1 MLRWPLDEKGATIVL
16 VAVMM
21 LSLLGLMAVAVEAS
35 RLFASKSQMQ
45 TAADA
50 AALSAAVAVIRG
62 DTLAAPDSAVA
73 YALAN
78 QADAAAMSEDS
89 AVLFGVWDPASRAFA
104 PQATPSGAN
113 AIRVRTG
120 QTRANLI
127 AWVFGAP
134 SLKVQALSI
143 AMFGG
148 TVTSTICNKPMA
160 VGTAAIDTNEDGVI
174 TQGELDQA
182 LAQAEIVLKPA
193 QSPEPATSF
202 YYAVVLPPFY
212 DASEG
217 TYLALDDSVMT
228 GDALRTNIATCNPD
242 LVGAGDSL
250 LTKPGNT
257 FGPVLQGLTA
267 LCGEIVAETCNPSG
281 AFSPDGLP
289 GIPVIAPLW
298 DSRFPPRGN
307 NPVEIMALAAFRIT
321 RVVVID
327 LDPSMSEDLRVEVR
341 GRFIR
346 MTNSGTV
353 APGVGLLQR
362 PFIVR

>member
-1 MLRWPLDEKGATIVL
+1 MLRWPLDEKGVTIVL

-89 AVLFGVWDPASRAFA
+89 AVLFGVWDPVSLAFA

-134 SLKVQALSI
+134 NLKVQALSI

-148 TVTSTICNKPMA
+148 TVTSATCNKPLA
-160 VGTAAIDTNEDGVI
+160 VAAQLIDVNGDGTI
-174 TQGELDQA
+174 TQDEINQA
-182 LAQAEIVLKPA
+182 LAAGEVVLKPA
-193 QSPEPATSF
+193 QSLADAPSF

-212 DASEG
+212 DSSEG
-217 TYLALDDSVMT
+217 TFSALNDSIK
-228 GDALRTNIATCNPD
+228 GSLGYRANLGGCNPD
-242 LVGAGDSL
+242 LVGVGDSIW
-250 LTKPGNT
+250 TIAGAMK
-257 FGPVLQGLTA
+257 GPTIQGLRT
-267 LCGEIVAETCNPSG
+267 LCGEIVAEQCNPSG

-298 DSRFPPRGN
+298 DSRVTPIGRTAL
-307 NPVEIMALAAFRIT
+307 EITDLAGFRIT
-321 RVVVID
+321 GVI
-327 LDPSMSEDLRVEVR
+327 SVTSTVEVR
-341 GRFIR
+341 GFFMR
-346 MTNSGTV
+346 MANSGTV